1 MQALNEDQWTRIT
14 WKIIAE
20 RLRCETCG
28 SVNLTCGDVVRET
41 IGNYNVDVFCNDRDH
56 PEEAPRWQPSLSFP
70 LKDGPSVH
78 LR

>member
-1 MQALNEDQWTRIT
+1 
-14 WKIIAE
+14 
-20 RLRCETCG
+20 
-28 SVNLTCGDVVRET
+28 VNLTCGDVVRET